1 MAQNYTRQSSF
12 ADGDTITASLF
23 NNEYNQLVNAFT
35 YSSTDV
41 DATGHRHDGTSGEGG
56 NIYRIGDLNFLN
68 KIEADSVNN
77 RWGFFVEVSS
87 TAVEQIRIQD
97 GVILPVI
104 TNDID
109 LGSATFQFKDLYLD
123 GTANIDSLVLS
134 SGSTVTAILDENNL
148 VSDSATA
155 LATQQSI
162 KAYVDAQVTAQDL
175 DFQGDTGGALSI
187 DLDSETLTIAGG
199 TGIDTVG
206 ATNTL
211 TVSIDSTVATLTGTQ
226 TLTNKTIDADN
237 NTVSNLEVDNLKTG
251 VLDTDISSVA
261 GTHTTLPSALAVKTY
276 VDAQVTA
283 QDLDIFGDTG
293 TDAIDLDSETLT
305 FTGGTGITSV
315 VTAGTVTHNIDS
327 TVATLTGTQT
337 LTNKTLTSPDI
348 NGGTVDGAVIGG
360 TTAAAGSFT
369 NITVSGTVDGRDV
382 AADGTKLDGIEAL
395 ADVTDTTNV
404 TAAGA
409 LMDSELT
416 NITAVKALNQ
426 GVATTDSPS
435 FAGLTA
441 TTADINAGTIDGTVI
456 GGSTAAAITGTTIT
470 GTSFV
475 SSGDMT
481 FGDSDKAIFGA
492 GSDLQIFHDG
502 SNSYVQ
508 DAGDGALILNTTNGG
523 GVYVYSA
530 GETMATFNS
539 NGAVNLYYD
548 NAAKLATTATGID
561 VTGTVTADG
570 LTVSGAQ
577 NSKVAYFDDSSEAGY
592 RQLQFTSSTNG
603 QYWDINSQG
612 TSGGLGGVL
621 TLSTRSIDR
630 MEINTGGDISFYE
643 DTGTT
648 AKFFWD
654 ASAESLGIGATP
666 AQAKLDILLESDYS
680 SHTGHGLSILS
691 NAANAYTSLYI
702 GTDDTI
708 DSAYIQSAGK
718 NTSFTSKKLLL
729 NPNGGNVGINVSSP
743 TSPLHI
749 RSAANVNVRFDDSGS
764 SSYTWYMNDA
774 QNLYIPNVQLAS
786 THTFYANG
794 QRKVDIDSSGNVGI
808 GASSVGAKLHVLSG
822 TDNNIAAG
830 VSEVRFI
837 GADKAIT
844 GEQANLVIQTNDDMA
859 VNKGGSIGLGGRHT
873 TSSTNGVNF
882 AQISGRKENATSAN
896 FAGYLAFGTSDSAS
910 DIHERMR
917 IDSSG
922 NVGIGLSGAIPSA
935 RLQVRTGT
943 NLNFAVQTG
952 TTDTSGMKINAF
964 NDAANTNIPLEING
978 SVLLLKTGETERMRI
993 DASGNVGIGTTTPAA
1008 PLSFGSLTNDARIY
1022 LRGNTNEFAIGTNGS
1037 QTVYAGYLGHIF
1049 QTGSFGGAER
1059 MRIDASGNV
1068 GIGTSSPA
1076 TPLEVDGIIA
1086 GTSTGVDGTFAPVF
1100 NSLYS
1105 ANTAYYGQIQHSM
1118 SSVNTNSGFR
1128 FMGGGTSNATGA
1140 GGLQKM
1146 LDLTRGQTIFYTAD
1160 TERMRIDSSGNLLVG
1175 RSSAGAAAT
1184 DNGHV
1189 FYGSGQHYIFSNATE
1204 CVRFYETSGSGQQVG
1219 SISITSS
1226 ATAFN
1231 TSSDERLKENI
1242 TDAPAG
1248 NVDDIKVRSFDW
1260 KADGSHQDYGMVAQ
1274 ELEAVA
1280 PYAVTKGETEDDM
1293 WSVDYSKLVP
1303 MLIKEIQDLKAEVA
1317 ALKGAN

>member
-1 MAQNYTRQSSF
+1 
-12 ADGDTITASLF
+12 
-23 NNEYNQLVNAFT
+23 
-35 YSSTDV
+35 
-41 DATGHRHDGTSGEGG
+41 
-56 NIYRIGDLNFLN
+56 
-68 KIEADSVNN
+68 
-77 RWGFFVEVSS
+77 
-87 TAVEQIRIQD
+87 
-97 GVILPVI
+97 
-104 TNDID
+104 
-109 LGSATFQFKDLYLD
+109 LYLD

-134 SGSTVTAILDENNL
+134 SGSTVTAILDEDSL
-148 VSDSATA
+148 VSDSSTA

-199 TGIDTVG
+199 TGIDTAG

-237 NTVSNLEVDNLKTG
+237 NTVSNLEVDNLKSG

-441 TTADINAGTIDGTVI
+441 TTADINGGTIDGTVI
-456 GGSTAAAITGTTIT
+456 GGTTAAAGSFTTGQF
-470 GTSFV
+470 GTSLNVDGTVTADGLTVDGNSVFTTADNSAQV
-475 SSGDMT
+475 TLISTDTDALVGPQLNLWRNS
-481 FGDSDKAIFGA
+481 GA
-492 GSDLQIFHDG
+492 GTNGDLIGQITFTGEDTVGSTNTFASIYSVADQTNNGSEDG
-502 SNSYVQ
+502 SIHFQ
-508 DAGDGALILNTTNGG
+508 TLING
-523 GVYVYSA
+523 VLADRFEINSA
-530 GETMATFNS
+530 GNS
-539 NGAVNLYYD
+539 VF
-548 NAAKLATTATGID
+548 
-561 VTGTVTADG
+561 TGTVTADG
-570 LTVSGAQ
+570 LTVDG
-577 NSKVAYFDDSSEAGY
+577 
-592 RQLQFTSSTNG
+592 NG
-603 QYWDINSQG
+603 LLYSASNVEMRGDANVRISLGTAG
-612 TSGGLGGVL
+612 TSGANNNSNWIYGNGTNLRFNNAGGFYSWETLG
-621 TLSTRSIDR
+621 TERMRID
-630 MEINTGGDISFYE
+630 
-643 DTGTT
+643 
-648 AKFFWD
+648 A
-654 ASAESLGIGATP
+654 
-666 AQAKLDILLESDYS
+666 
-680 SHTGHGLSILS
+680 
-691 NAANAYTSLYI
+691 
-702 GTDDTI
+702 
-708 DSAYIQSAGK
+708 
-718 NTSFTSKKLLL
+718 
-729 NPNGGNVGINVSSP
+729 
-743 TSPLHI
+743 
-749 RSAANVNVRFDDSGS
+749 
-764 SSYTWYMNDA
+764 
-774 QNLYIPNVQLAS
+774 
-786 THTFYANG
+786 
-794 QRKVDIDSSGNVGI
+794 SGNVGI

-943 NLNFAVQTG
+943 NLNLAVQTG

-978 SVLLLKTGETERMRI
+978 SVLLLKTGETERARI
-993 DASGNVGIGTTTPAA
+993 DSSGNVGIGTGVDGI
-1008 PLSFGSLTNDARIY
+1008 S
-1022 LRGNTNEFAIGTNGS
+1022 TNGLK
-1037 QTVYAGYLGHIF
+1037 TVIKGSTGYPATSGTT
-1049 QTGSFGGAER
+1049 QTGVLRLSGGTGLYNVLDMGVNESTDTAWMQATR
-1059 MRIDASGNV
+1059 ANNLGTYDNLVINPYGGSV
-1068 GIGTSSPA
+1068 GIGTSSPNSY
-1076 TPLEVDGIIA
+1076 A
-1086 GTSTGVDGTFAPVF
+1086 GQTTLTINSTGVARLDLDINDAYQGYLLAEAGYIG
-1100 NSLYS
+1100 LYAQS
-1105 ANTAYYGQIQHSM
+1105 GNYISM
-1118 SSVNTNSGFR
+1118 GVAGVGEAMRINASGDV
-1128 FMGGGTSNATGA
+1128 GIGATGA
-1140 GGLQKM
+1140 
-1146 LDLTRGQTIFYTAD
+1146 LTSTYLSKAFVYTAGGANFAIGGSSNTNNAVLSRFTSFNISNSNSGNQDSANFFGVTSIESIVVTTDSNAGDDSGGSLLFKTKPEAGALQESMRIDSSGNLGLGVTPSAWSAPAFQISRGSHFAD
-1160 TERMRIDSSGNLLVG
+1160 TGSVGMQHNAYFNSGWKYIASSQGALQFQAIPGTGFLWNTAPSGTAGNAISFSEAMRIDSSGNLLVG